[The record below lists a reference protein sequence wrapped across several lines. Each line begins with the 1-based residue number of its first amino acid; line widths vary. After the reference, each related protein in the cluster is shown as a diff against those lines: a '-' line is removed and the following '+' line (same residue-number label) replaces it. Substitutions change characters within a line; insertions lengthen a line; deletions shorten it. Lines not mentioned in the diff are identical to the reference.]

1 MENFQDFNLIQSGE
15 LTAVRHGLF
24 NPTFEI
30 TDGQMNYGQVITK
43 KTSSTDRG
51 AFETSKER
59 WVLKR
64 EDKIITLSNSRS
76 ENIGLLEDNGRILQL
91 NNGFE
96 ATISVHGGGR
106 SAVLSSWKNKQGNE
120 LVNFKQSAYSYRRPY
135 TITFDPALLKTV
147 LEIPLLVLLG
157 IHLSFLK
164 QTRRYI

>member
-1 MENFQDFNLIQSGE
+1 MENFQDFNTIQTSE

-30 TDGQMNYGQVITK
+30 TDGRMNYGQVITK
-43 KTSSTDRG
+43 KTSDGRG
-51 AFETSKER
+51 VFETSRER
-59 WVLKR
+59 WTLKR
-64 EDKIITLSNSRS
+64 ENKIISLSNSRG
-76 ENIGLLEDNGRILQL
+76 ENIGSLEDGGRILQL

-96 ATISVHGGGR
+96 ATMRIHGGGHT
-106 SAVLSSWKNKQGNE
+106 AVTSGWIDRQGNE

-135 TITFDPALLKTV
+135 TITFDPGLLKTV
-147 LEIPLLVLLG
+147 PEIPLLILLG